1 MKELTLL
8 MVILLLIFVWTTY
21 IRKNVYL
28 TKVKSNT
35 GNSYMV
41 RKLPDK
47 QGAADKLGG
56 ITSSLKKLCDHC
68 EASGSADKKKA
79 VKRLTEKFK
88 PNRII
93 EHMPGNQYVAH
104 SVDKGEELSLCI
116 RAKGTDKFMDDQ
128 IILFV
133 AIHELAH
140 IMTVSTGH
148 TDEFWDNMRY
158 LLEQASSI
166 GIYTAVDYAKSPTK
180 YCGMTISSTP
190 LKVGQDKKQGQGD
203 DDEDTDVIDK

>member
-8 MVILLLIFVWTTY
+8 MVILLLIFFWTTY

-28 TKVKSNT
+28 TKVKAVT
-35 GNSYMV
+35 GDSYLV

-56 ITSSLKKLCDHC
+56 ITSSLKKLSDHC
-68 EASGSADKKKA
+68 QGEQGKTKEG
-79 VKRLTEKFK
+79 VKRLTKKFK
-88 PNRII
+88 PHRII
-93 EHMPGNQYVAH
+93 EHIPGNQYVAH

-116 RAKGTDKFMDDQ
+116 RDKETNQFMDDQ

-148 TDEFWDNMRY
+148 TEEFWNNMRY
-158 LLEQASSI
+158 LLKQASSI
-166 GIYTAVDYAKSPTK
+166 GIYTAVDYAKSPAD

-190 LKVGQDKKQGQGD
+190 LKM
-203 DDEDTDVIDK
+203 DTDNTDN

>member
-21 IRKNVYL
+21 LRKNVYL
-28 TKVKSNT
+28 TKVKAIT
-35 GNSYMV
+35 GNSYLV

-56 ITSSLKKLCDHC
+56 ITISLQDLCDHC
-68 EASGSADKKKA
+68 DADKGDKEED
-79 VKRLTEKFK
+79 VKRLTKKFK

-93 EHMPGNQYVAH
+93 EHIPGNRYVAH
-104 SVDKGEELSLCI
+104 SVDKGQELSLCI
-116 RAKGTDKFMDDQ
+116 REKGTDRFMDDQ

-166 GIYTAVDYAKSPTK
+166 GIYTPVDYAKSPID
-180 YCGMTISSTP
+180 YCGMKISSTP
-190 LKVGQDKKQGQGD
+190 LQINSGANDK
-203 DDEDTDVIDK
+203 